1 MPWWKYIRQPVSVR
15 RHTELPVRGC
25 AHLGVQEAQLGVD
38 GGLDGLAVLVVL
50 AVLAVLAV
58 FVGHG

>member
-38 GGLDGLAVLVVL
+38 GGLDGLVGLVGLVGLAVLVV
-50 AVLAVLAV
+50 
-58 FVGHG
+58 